1 MLTCRFRS
9 LWEIRVIGAL
19 AFCRGVHAAIVLSHV
34 RDQVD
39 TPRGASARCV
49 VKKRSGGL
57 RPPQAAASR
66 TTLLGVPQAIDPW
79 YGTPKLKIPPSDATS
94 Q

>member
-1 MLTCRFRS
+1 MLTCRSRS
-9 LWEIRVIGAL
+9 QWEIGLIGVL
-19 AFCRGVHAAIVLSHV
+19 AFCPGVHAAIVLSHI

-39 TPRGASARCV
+39 TLSGRLGPVSGQTGVSSRMCL
-49 VKKRSGGL
+49 VKKKSGGL

-79 YGTPKLKIPPSDATS
+79 
-94 Q
+94 